1 MKPAVD
7 AETLIACLAC
17 AKAKAKCDKRVSSKL
32 GRCTHMYCRSTSTA
46 GYANTSEQLPT
57 CSRCIFKRQKCE
69 PRQPRRYPETFQLF
83 QSESQSH
90 SPMTS
95 QPASSPSAQNV
106 TGAVDQI
113 TYAQDMFEGMQ
124 WPQDP
129 MTPIGPETD
138 GFAVEATG
146 SMMQQYDPTI
156 LNLST
161 AFFASGDTSM
171 DYSFSRNIYDIGTP
185 QSQSPPA
192 DTVTTTGSTTL
203 VQMEGTPASHLGNTS
218 RAIGLVGATDED
230 WPCFCCNPP
239 TQRLIDPLTGGK
251 YLMRLEKTLDELP
264 DWRTTDFST
273 NVTSSGIEVNHVDE
287 SLRDKLMV
295 IAQGF
300 FSRARDVHRAGIWE
314 ATLSQRPSLSH
325 EKFTGFF
332 ILPPA
337 FVLEAFLR
345 IYASRVEPYMPFFP
359 GNVIDAAKL
368 IASHDEK
375 VSVLLLLLMMAH
387 GAMGCALR
395 EAQEFASGLIETCRI
410 CIFDVMEKNVQL
422 SAHPVMLRCAL
433 LYLQAS
439 IWSGNKWHMDVST
452 TSMTRNIANALNLA
466 LYSST

>member
-1 MKPAVD
+1 MRQEGEFQVASLD
-7 AETLIACLAC
+7 ALYY
-17 AKAKAKCDKRVSSKL
+17 SK
-32 GRCTHMYCRSTSTA
+32 GTSA
-46 GYANTSEQLPT
+46 AEHANTSQQLPT
-57 CSRCIFKRQKCE
+57 CSRCLFKRQKCE

-83 QSESQSH
+83 PSESASH

-95 QPASSPSAQNV
+95 QPASSPPAQTV

-113 TYAQDMFEGMQ
+113 MYAQDIFEGMQ

-129 MTPIGPETD
+129 ITPIGLETD
-138 GFAVEATG
+138 GFTVETTG
-146 SMMQQYDPTI
+146 SIMQQYNPAVHSI
-156 LNLST
+156 ST
-161 AFFASGDTSM
+161 AFFGSGDTSM
-171 DYSFSRNIYDIGTP
+171 DYNFPRNNYDIGTP
-185 QSQSPPA
+185 QSQSPPT
-192 DTVTTTGSTTL
+192 DTVIATGSTTS
-203 VQMEGTPASHLGNTS
+203 VQMEGTPSPHHGSTS
-218 RAIGLVGATDED
+218 RVTSLVAAIDED
-230 WPCFCCNPP
+230 WPCFSCNPP
-239 TQRLIDPLTGGK
+239 TQRLINPRTGGEF
-251 YLMRLEKTLDELP
+251 LMRLEKTLDELP
-264 DWRTTDFST
+264 DWQTTDFST
-273 NVTSSGIEVNHVDE
+273 NHISTGIEVKHIDE

-314 ATLSQRPSLSH
+314 AALPQRPSLSH

-345 IYASRVEPYMPFFP
+345 IYASRFEPYMPFFP
-359 GNVIDAAKL
+359 GKVIDAAKL

-375 VSVLLLLLMMAH
+375 VSVLHLLLMMAH

-439 IWSGNKWHMDVST
+439 TWSGNKWHMDVSST
-452 TSMTRNIANALNLA
+452 CMIRTSLMPAI
-466 LYSST
+466 